1 MAERGGQIGN
11 NNAGKNKLFGDQLKR
26 HLVQN
31 PEKLEKIVVKL
42 IDDAMD
48 GNIAAAKEVMDRV
61 DGKAVQSNTFE
72 TEDGKPIVPGFQLV
86 FVEPP
91 KENTLLEDLATA
103 QLNQLNKTNV

>member
-31 PEKLEKIVVKL
+31 PHKLEKIIVQLV
-42 IDDAMD
+42 DDAMN

-61 DGKAVQSNTFE
+61 DGKAVQSTEITGADGEPLTGIQVTFV
-72 TEDGKPIVPGFQLV
+72 KPN
-86 FVEPP
+86 ES
-91 KENTLLEDLATA
+91 
-103 QLNQLNKTNV
+103 

>member
-31 PEKLEKIVVKL
+31 PHKLEKIIVQLV
-42 IDDAMD
+42 DDAMN

-61 DGKAVQSNTFE
+61 DGKAVQSTEITGADGEPLTGIQVTFV
-72 TEDGKPIVPGFQLV
+72 KPN
-86 FVEPP
+86 E
-91 KENTLLEDLATA
+91 
-103 QLNQLNKTNV
+103 

>member
-31 PEKLEKIVVKL
+31 PHKLEKIIVQLV
-42 IDDAMD
+42 DDAMN

-61 DGKAVQSNTFE
+61 DGKAVQSTEITGADGEPLMGIQVTFV
-72 TEDGKPIVPGFQLV
+72 KPN
-86 FVEPP
+86 E
-91 KENTLLEDLATA
+91 
-103 QLNQLNKTNV
+103 